1 MKSMLK
7 KELRLCMHPT
17 VPLFLL
23 LSSMLLIPNYP
34 YYVVFFY
41 TGLAV
46 FFTCLTGRENSDV
59 FYTML
64 LPVAK
69 RDIVR
74 ARFLFVVLFEAV
86 QVAVSVPFAVIRQSM
101 PISGNAVGM
110 DANIALFG
118 LSLGML
124 GIFNFIFFCI
134 YYGDVAK
141 VGKAF
146 GLACVGVSVYMIAAE
161 TCDHAVPFFRDRL
174 DTRDPLFLK
183 EKLIVLAIGLTVFAV
198 LTATAY
204 RRSVR
209 SFEALDL

>member
-46 FFTCLTGRENSDV
+46 FFTCLGGRENSDI
-59 FYTML
+59 FYTMM

-74 ARFLFVVLFEAV
+74 ARFLFVVLFEAA
-86 QVAVSVPFAVIRQSM
+86 QVAASVPFAVIRQNM
-101 PISGNAVGM
+101 PIPGNAVGM
-110 DANIALFG
+110 DANVALFG

-124 GIFNFIFFCI
+124 GIFNLVFFCN
-134 YYGDVAK
+134 YYRNVVK

-146 GLACVGVSVYMIAAE
+146 GLACFGISIYMIAAE

-183 EKLIVLAIGLTVFAV
+183 EKLIVLAIGFAVFAI
-198 LTATAY
+198 LTWAAY
-204 RRSVR
+204 RKSVH